1 VAGDPTAGVGP
12 VPGGEYPPEPVR
24 RRVVRRCLDI
34 ALGGL
39 ALVVLSLPMLVIALL
54 VRAGSP
60 GPALFRQTRLGQH
73 GRRFRMLKFRTMA
86 AGCDDEAHRDFVT
99 RLLRDEDPRS
109 DPGGLYKLATD
120 PRITH
125 LGRLL
130 RRSSLDELPQLIN
143 VLRGEMSLVGPR
155 PMLPWE
161 AELLGPDDQERFA
174 VPAGITGL
182 WQVSGRSALTMA
194 QALELDARYART
206 TGFLLDVG
214 ILARTVWT
222 VLVPHGRAR

>member
-1 VAGDPTAGVGP
+1 
-12 VPGGEYPPEPVR
+12 
-24 RRVVRRCLDI
+24 VVRRCLDI
-34 ALGGL
+34 VLGGL
-39 ALVVLSLPMLVIALL
+39 ALIVLSLPMLAIALL
-54 VRAGSP
+54 VRAASP

-73 GRRFRMLKFRTMA
+73 GRPFRMLKFRTMTD
-86 AGCDDEAHRDFVT
+86 GCDDEAHRAFVT

-109 DPGGLYKLATD
+109 DPRGPYKLATD
-120 PRITH
+120 PRITRF
-125 LGRLL
+125 GRLL
-130 RRSSLDELPQLIN
+130 RRTSLDELPQLIN

-161 AELLGPDDQERFA
+161 ADLLGPGDRERFA
-174 VPAGITGL
+174 VPAGMTGL

-206 TGFLLDVG
+206 AGFLLDVG

-222 VLVPHGRAR
+222 VLVPRGRAR